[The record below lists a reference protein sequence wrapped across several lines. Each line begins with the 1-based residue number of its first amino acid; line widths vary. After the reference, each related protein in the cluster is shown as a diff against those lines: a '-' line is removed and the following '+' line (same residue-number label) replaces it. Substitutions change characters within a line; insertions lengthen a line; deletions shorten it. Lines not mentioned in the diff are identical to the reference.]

1 MEMDSSLLEEI
12 LVGVISQS
20 ETVGVRSKES
30 ESDLS
35 GLFDNFSKFTGQL
48 DATSRHG
55 LRKKEQV
62 SELRISQETRK
73 NLL

>member
-20 ETVGVRSKES
+20 ETVGVRSEES

-35 GLFDNFSKFTGQL
+35 GLLDNFSEFTGQL
-48 DATSRHG
+48 NTTSRHG
-55 LRKKEQV
+55 L
-62 SELRISQETRK
+62 
-73 NLL
+73 